1 MIDLPYC
8 LFFKHRDHEVTQ
20 RQKGEAK
27 VPVLRATMETQSAAA
42 GSRSGQQF
50 LANLTKGLTEILRKE
65 LAGEFM
71 IMLMTTGRQQKR
83 KSRTNLKN
91 RADS

>member
-8 LFFKHRDHEVTQ
+8 LFFKHRDHEVTH

-42 GSRSGQQF
+42 GRAEVAKQF

-65 LAGEFM
+65 LVGEFM
-71 IMLMTTGRQQKR
+71 FMLMTTRRQQKR
-83 KSRTNLKN
+83 
-91 RADS
+91 